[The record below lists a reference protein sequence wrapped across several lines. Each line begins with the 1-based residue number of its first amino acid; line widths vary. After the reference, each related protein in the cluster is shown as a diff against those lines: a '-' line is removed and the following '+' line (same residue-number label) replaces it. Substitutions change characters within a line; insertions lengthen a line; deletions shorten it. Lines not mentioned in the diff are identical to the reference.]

1 MEKEVLRSQYD
12 GKKSKWR
19 IAKKTNSGAGGWKS
33 FGSGAIYA
41 TQSEADQKIDFLIEQ
56 GPQMYKRE

>member
-41 TQSEADQKIDFLIEQ
+41 TQSEAEQFESEYVDYFLYSE
-56 GPQMYKRE
+56 